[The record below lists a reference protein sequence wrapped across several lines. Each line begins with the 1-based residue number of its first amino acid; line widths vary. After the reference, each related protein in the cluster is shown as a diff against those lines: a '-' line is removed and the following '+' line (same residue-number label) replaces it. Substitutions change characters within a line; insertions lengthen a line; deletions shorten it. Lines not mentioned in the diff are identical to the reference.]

1 MPIHWIVAVFEVKV
15 VEFAVTDAVALS
27 IPTAVLEYE
36 KVVNTAGSDPCYA
49 LGVEAFLDLDQPP
62 PEPAAVLPL
71 DPRRGRS
78 PLVAPTR
85 NVVEGTLTFEPQR
98 PSHLARYNT

>member
-1 MPIHWIVAVFEVKV
+1 
-15 VEFAVTDAVALS
+15 
-27 IPTAVLEYE
+27 
-36 KVVNTAGSDPCYA
+36 
-49 LGVEAFLDLDQPP
+49 VEAFLDLDQPP

-98 PSHLARYNT
+98 PSHLAR